1 VNRLSHE
8 GGAECANFR
17 WIHAGGGTRPVV
29 DGLAVFFAKGGP
41 YLLTAMF
48 VIWWFFVD
56 ENKQASLLEATEAAT
71 IGLAVGLLTAW

>member
-1 VNRLSHE
+1 
-8 GGAECANFR
+8 
-17 WIHAGGGTRPVV
+17 V